1 MMTPSLMD
9 WELFLRY
16 SHGAATLPLVIVGIG
31 MMLFGWR
38 LWRFCVCASFGI
50 IAGGFGVAYLTQ
62 VVGSAWLS
70 FCICG
75 GLVGLVCYRPATYLV
90 GLLGGVLCAGTLC
103 AYLGSL
109 GISGTM
115 LWALGAAAL
124 IAGTAYA
131 FLNRGHVVI
140 FVTAFLGAVALVSGL
155 AALVMTVPSLD
166 KAFGSMA
173 SYSYIVGPFLL
184 LVPTVMSCFYQ
195 ISEVRRA
202 NMKI

>member
-1 MMTPSLMD
+1 MTPSLMD

-16 SHGAATLPLVIVGIG
+16 SHGAAALPLVIVGLS

-38 LWRFCVCASFGI
+38 LWRFCVCVSFGI
-50 IAGGFGVAYLTQ
+50 IAGGLGVAYLSQ
-62 VVGSAWLS
+62 AVGSPWLA
-70 FCICG
+70 FGVCG
-75 GLVGLVCYRPATYLV
+75 GVVAVVCYWPATYLL

-109 GISGTM
+109 GISGTT

-166 KAFGSMA
+166 RAFGSMA
-173 SYSYIVGPFLL
+173 SYSFIVGPFLL

-195 ISEVRRA
+195 TAEVRRSS
-202 NMKI
+202 MTV

>member
-16 SHGAATLPLVIVGIG
+16 SHGAATLPLVVFGLS

-50 IAGGFGVAYLTQ
+50 IAGGIGVAYLTQ
-62 VVGSAWLS
+62 VIGSAWIS
-70 FCICG
+70 FCVCG
-75 GLVGLVCYRPATYLV
+75 GLVAVLCYWPAPYLV
-90 GLLGGVLCAGTLC
+90 GLLGGVLCAGALC
-103 AYLGSL
+103 VYLGAL
-109 GISGTM
+109 GISGTI

-131 FLNRGHVVI
+131 FLNRRHVVI
-140 FVTAFLGAVALVSGL
+140 FVTAFMGAVALISGI

-166 KAFGSMA
+166 KALGSIA
-173 SYSYIVGPFLL
+173 TYSYIVTPFLL

-195 ISEVRRA
+195 ISDVRRA